1 MAAKTTAKTP
11 VRKPKKAISAPK
23 PRAGVKKAAADDGL
37 KKAMIEL
44 ARSQTETR
52 AELARSQA
60 ETRAELARS
69 QTETRAELARSQAET
84 HAELTRIQ
92 AKTHA
97 EVEKLARVHQEAE
110 RANKEVIAAMKQT
123 MRELSESLD
132 KTTQEMRQTT
142 HELSESLDKTT
153 QEMRQ
158 TTQELSETIH
168 RLDDNVGGINRSL
181 GRVVEL
187 VVLPGLMEKMNTQ
200 FGYRFDNVSPNKKF
214 TDMGKE
220 YAEIDLFLENGESV
234 MAVEAKTRVR
244 ERDMNRFLERLDA
257 LRQHE
262 IRAGVVGKTI
272 YAAVAGI
279 SFDDNARKIAEAK
292 GMYFVDIN
300 QNNDKIDITPPAN
313 HVGTW

>member
-1 MAAKTTAKTP
+1 LNFPAYGYYIDKKEGVMAVKTTAKTS

-60 ETRAELARS
+60 ET
-69 QTETRAELARSQAET
+69 

-97 EVEKLARVHQEAE
+97 EVEKLAHSQAKTQAAVEELARVHQEAE
-110 RANKEVIAAMKQT
+110 RANKKVIAAMKQT

-142 HELSESLDKTT
+142 
-153 QEMRQ
+153 
-158 TTQELSETIH
+158 QELSDTIH

-214 TDMGKE
+214 TDGGKE
-220 YAEIDLFLENGESV
+220 YAEIDLFLENGEAV

-262 IRAGVVGKTI
+262 TRAGVVGKTI